1 VFYQHYPTAQPKQSF
16 TTKLY
21 RSNKAWEFRPKQKNL
36 QHISNSRLIGVVKK
50 KAHINMPDFQ
60 DMGAIRAFLPPHFTN
75 GGAHTYTKPQSADSF
90 YPFFRT
96 LASEN
101 THT

>member
-1 VFYQHYPTAQPKQSF
+1 LGVQAQTKKLATHQHAT
-16 TTKLY
+16 
-21 RSNKAWEFRPKQKNL
+21 
-36 QHISNSRLIGVVKK
+36 
-50 KAHINMPDFQ
+50 DFQ

-75 GGAHTYTKPQSADSF
+75 GGAHTYTKPQSAGSF
-90 YPFFRT
+90 YPFFGT